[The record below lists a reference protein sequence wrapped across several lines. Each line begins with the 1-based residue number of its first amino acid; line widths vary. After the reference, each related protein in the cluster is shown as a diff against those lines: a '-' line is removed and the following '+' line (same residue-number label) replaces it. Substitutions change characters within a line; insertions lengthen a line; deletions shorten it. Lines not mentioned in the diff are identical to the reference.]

1 MTTTAGILV
10 ITHCLLGKELINAA
24 ELILGKI
31 NNISYVSIMETA
43 VNEDILKTI
52 EEKISFFRSKGDNVL
67 ILTDMFGGTP
77 TNLSLSF
84 LDKDIVEV
92 VTGVNLPMLIAVV
105 SVRDQM
111 GLSELGKIAQ
121 EEGRRSVK
129 MAGKLIE

>member
-1 MTTTAGILV
+1 MSTGIIV
-10 ITHCLLGKELINAA
+10 ITHCQLGKELINAA

-31 NNISYVSIMETA
+31 NNISYVSIMDT
-43 VNEDILKTI
+43 VPNEDILKSI
-52 EEKISFFRSKGDNVL
+52 EEKIKLFRNKNDNVL

-84 LDKDIVEV
+84 LEKDMVEV
-92 VTGVNLPMLIAVV
+92 VTGVNMPMLIAAV
-105 SVRDQM
+105 SVRDQV

-121 EEGRRSVK
+121 EEGQRSVK